1 MTTTNR
7 TSATRRRSPNRGAAN
22 RTPAAPLAAVAALTL
37 VLSTGACAAPTGE
50 PPARSTGSGS
60 QNTRTVTDIDGTR
73 VQLPAQVDR
82 VADLWH
88 ANNQVV
94 LLLGGQD
101 KLVATTKQVQA
112 LPWFVKVYPKIK
124 DLPAPA
130 AGTDVNMEE
139 LQASKPQVVLASDKG
154 QIQAARA
161 QGLAAVRV
169 DFQNFNDLKRTVDI
183 TADVIGTDDA
193 RHRATTF
200 DAELN
205 TNVALVQ
212 NRLKGLKD
220 ADRPK
225 VLHIAGGDDLTKV
238 DGSDSLIGQWMA
250 ATGATNSLSGVKNL
264 QSITL
269 EQIIASNPDIID
281 IGGTTSHQGIEAISK
296 DPAWANVTAVKDK
309 EVIANP
315 VGTFNWDRYSA
326 EEALQVL
333 WAAKTFHPAMFRDVD
348 LVTKTQAFYRTYYGY
363 DLSAADA
370 TRIITGQ
377 APTS

>member
-1 MTTTNR
+1 MTTTARITVTNR
-7 TSATRRRSPNRGAAN
+7 RAATA
-22 RTPAAPLAAVAALTL
+22 LAAAAALAL
-37 VLSTGACAAPTGE
+37 VLTTGACAAPTSE
-50 PPARSTGSGS
+50 PSATQGSGSGS
-60 QNTRTVTDIDGTR
+60 QNTTRTVTDIDGTT
-73 VQLPAQVDR
+73 VQVSAQVDR
-82 VADLWH
+82 IADLWH

-112 LPWFVKVYPKIK
+112 LPWFAKVYPKIK

-139 LQASKPQVVLASDKG
+139 LQASKPKVVLASDTS
-154 QIQAARA
+154 QIQAVRA
-161 QGLAAVRV
+161 QGIPAVHV
-169 DFQNFNDLKRTVDI
+169 DFQNFDDLKRTVNI

-193 RHRATTF
+193 RHRATKF
-200 DAELN
+200 DAEFDA
-205 TNVALVQ
+205 NVTLVQ

-238 DGSDSLIGQWMA
+238 DGSDSLIGQWMTT
-250 ATGATNSLSGVKNL
+250 TGATNSLSGVKNL
-264 QSITL
+264 QNITL
-269 EQIIASNPDIID
+269 EQIIASNPDIII
-281 IGGTTSHQGIEAISK
+281 IGGTKSQQGVDAIGK

-309 EVIANP
+309 KVIANP

-333 WAAKTFHPAMFRDVD
+333 WAAKTFHPSRFRDID

-363 DLSAADA
+363 DLSTADA
-370 TRIITGQ
+370 SRIIAGQ